1 MIKAGIFGATGYAG
15 IELVELLQ
23 KHPHVDVVFVTSESS
38 AGQPLNAIHPQGPA
52 WTLIKSED
60 APLDEVDI
68 VFLCL
73 PHAASAAT
81 AVRAREH
88 GCRVIDLSADFR
100 LNNLEKYEEW
110 YKVDHPKPEWLADA
124 VYGLSEHA
132 RTDMR
137 EADIVACPGCYP
149 TSILLP
155 LQPLVAAGAVAP
167 GATVI
172 ADAKSGVSGGGR
184 KAKLMYHFVEVAD
197 NMTPY
202 GLGQN
207 HRHWVEMQEKLT
219 LWGNGSTPNLI
230 FSPHLIAIPR
240 GILSTIYVPMAD
252 GWDLEQVQAV
262 FTAAYEKE
270 PFIHLLPP
278 GQHATIAHVVRTNR
292 CAIGLTISAGS
303 TLIVTSAIDNITK
316 GSSGQAVQNFNIMYG
331 FEETTALV

>member
-60 APLDEVDI
+60 APLDKVDV

-81 AVRAREH
+81 AVRARHH

-132 RTDMR
+132 RTDLR

-240 GILSTIYVPMAD
+240 GILSTIYVPLAD

-262 FTAAYEKE
+262 FAAAYENE

-278 GQHATIAHVVRTNR
+278 EQHATIAHVVRTNR

-303 TLIVTSAIDNITK
+303 TLIITSAIDNITK

-331 FEETTALV
+331 LEETTALL